1 MSCNFKPTYMKTNYL
16 LPTGFRKAGWC
27 MFIPGVI
34 LGILYLFGEYPSW
47 LNLGGSKAFALFDG
61 FSDTQTFSLIFND
74 SWTEE
79 FIIILL
85 ATALLFIGF
94 SREKDEDECIANIR
108 MNALVWAII
117 VNTVLLI
124 AGTLLIFGLPYFTFM
139 SIYMFSLMILF
150 IAKYQWLIYRFRK
163 NSSYDE

>member
-1 MSCNFKPTYMKTNYL
+1 MKRSYL
-16 LPTGFRKAGWC
+16 LPSGFRKAGWC

-34 LGILYLFGEYPSW
+34 LGLLYLTGEYPAW
-47 LNLGGSKAFALFDG
+47 LELGGTKALALFDG
-61 FSDTQTFSLIFND
+61 FSDTNTFSVTFND

-85 ATALLFIGF
+85 AIALQFIGF

-108 MNALVWAII
+108 MNALVWAIT
-117 VNTVLLI
+117 VNTLLLI
-124 AGTLLIFGLPYFTFM
+124 ASTLLIFGLPYLTFM
-139 SIYMFSLMILF
+139 SIYMFSLMVLF

-163 NSSYDE
+163 NSSNDE